1 MRRLPVFIALVAFA
15 LVAAAPASASG
26 YVRYGVQ
33 DDAWLMHGSGSGSL
47 EERLTI
53 LDRLG
58 VDLVRFTVRWDQ
70 VARKRPHNGRS
81 HLDPAYDWGQADAV
95 LRGLR
100 AHGIA
105 PLVTLLGTPR
115 WANGGRSSNWAPRS
129 GAHFAAFAY
138 AAQKRY
144 PFVRDW
150 LIWNEP
156 NQRRWLRPTTPGTY
170 VSKLL
175 NPAYAAI
182 KQARRS
188 ARVAG
193 GVTAPRGS
201 TGGVSPVRWIRGM
214 DAARARLDAYAHHP
228 YPLRPRTE
236 TPWSGGCAHC
246 ETITMA
252 TLERLISE
260 VRRAF
265 GAKRIWLTEYGYQTS
280 PQDRF
285 LGVSQAKQA
294 RYLGEAALRAYRAPY
309 VDMLVKY
316 MVRDDTSAG
325 GWQSGL
331 FLATGKSK
339 LAAKAFPMPLAQVS
353 RRGLRTV
360 VWGQLRP
367 GAGKQSYRL
376 RVRRG
381 GRWAWSGGTRRT
393 NARGFFSVAVSAGR
407 GAAVQVWCPRTKT
420 YGTALAIR

>member
-1 MRRLPVFIALVAFA
+1 MRRLLVLITVAAFA
-15 LVAAAPASASG
+15 LAAAAPASASRFI
-26 YVRYGVQ
+26 RYGVQ
-33 DDAWLMHGSGSGSL
+33 DDAWLMHGPGSL
-47 EERLTI
+47 EERVAT

-70 VARKRPHNGRS
+70 VARQKPRNGRA
-81 HLDPAYDWGQADAV
+81 HLDPAYDWSRSDAV
-95 LRGLR
+95 LRELR
-100 AHGIA
+100 AQGIA

-115 WANGGRSSNWAPRS
+115 WANGGRSSNWAPRV
-129 GAHFAAFAY
+129 GAHFGNFAY

-144 PFVRDW
+144 PWVRDW

-156 NQRRWLRPTTPGTY
+156 NQRRWLRPTTPSTY

-228 YPLRPRTE
+228 YPLKPRTE
-236 TPWSGGCAHC
+236 TPWSGGCRHC

-265 GAKRIWLTEYGYQTS
+265 GNKRIWLTEYAYQTR
-280 PQDRF
+280 PQERI
-285 LGVSQAKQA
+285 LGVTHAAQA
-294 RYLGEAALRAYRAPY
+294 RYLSDASLRAYRAPF

-316 MVRDDTSAG
+316 RVHDDTHAG

-331 FLATGKSK
+331 FLASGRPK

-353 RRGLRTV
+353 RSGSRTV
-360 VWGQLRP
+360 VWGQLRQGK
-367 GAGKQSYRL
+367 GAQTYRL
-376 RVRRG
+376 RVKRG
-381 GRWAWSGGTRRT
+381 GKGSWVGGSRRT
-393 NARGFFSVAVSAGR
+393 NARGFFSVALQASKGT
-407 GAAVQVWCPRTKT
+407 AVQAWCPRTKT
-420 YGTALAIR
+420 YGPVLIVR

>member
-1 MRRLPVFIALVAFA
+1 MRRLLLLAAAATCAFA
-15 LVAAAPASASG
+15 FAAPATASPG
-26 YVRYGVQ
+26 VRYGIQ
-33 DDAWLMHGSGSGSL
+33 DDAWLMHGPGTL
-47 EERLTI
+47 DERVAS

-70 VARKRPHNGRS
+70 VAKKRPSNGRS
-81 HLDPAYDWGQADAV
+81 HLDPAYNWAATDAV
-95 LRGLR
+95 LRELR
-100 AHGIA
+100 DQGIA

-115 WANGGRSSNWAPRS
+115 WANGGRSFNWAPTS
-129 GAHFAAFAY
+129 GAHFANFAY

-156 NQRRWLRPTTPGTY
+156 NQRRWLRPTSAAVY
-170 VSKLL
+170 VSRLL

-252 TLERLISE
+252 TIERLISE

-280 PQDRF
+280 PQDRL
-285 LGVSQAKQA
+285 LGVSHATQA
-294 RYLGEAALRAYRAPY
+294 RYVSEASLRAYRAPY
-309 VDMLVKY
+309 VDMLVSY
-316 MVRDDTSAG
+316 MVRDDTFAG

-331 FLATGKSK
+331 FLASGKAK
-339 LAAKAFPMPLAQVS
+339 LSAKSFAMPLAQVS
-353 RRGLRTV
+353 RRVSRTV
-360 VWGQLRP
+360 VWGQMRP
-367 GAGKQSYRL
+367 GKGAQSYRL
-376 RVRRG
+376 RVKRG
-381 GRWAWSGGTRRT
+381 GSWTWAGGTRRT
-393 NARGFFSVAVSAGR
+393 TSRGFFSVALSASR
-407 GAAVQVWCPRTKT
+407 GTAVQAWYPRTQS
-420 YGTALAIR
+420 YGPALIVR

>member
-1 MRRLPVFIALVAFA
+1 MRLITLIAVAAIALA
-15 LVAAAPASASG
+15 AAAPASASRLI
-26 YVRYGVQ
+26 RYGVQ
-33 DDAWLMHGSGSGSL
+33 DDAWLMHGPGSL
-47 EERLTI
+47 EERIDT

-70 VARKRPHNGRS
+70 VARKRPANGRS
-81 HLDPAYDWGQADAV
+81 HLDPAYDWRSADAV

-100 AHGIA
+100 AEGIA
-105 PLVTLLGTPR
+105 ALVTLLGTPR
-115 WANGGRSSNWAPRS
+115 WANGGRSYSWAPRS

-138 AAQKRY
+138 AAQRRY
-144 PFVRDW
+144 PWVRDW

-156 NQRRWLRPTTPGTY
+156 NQRRWLRPTTPSTY

-228 YPLRPRTE
+228 YPLRPRVE

-252 TLERLISE
+252 TLERLIAE

-265 GAKRIWLTEYGYQTS
+265 GNKRIWLTEYGYQTR
-280 PQDRF
+280 PQDRM
-285 LGVSQAKQA
+285 LGVTQAEQA
-294 RYLGEAALRAYRAPY
+294 RYHAEASLRAYRAPY

-316 MVRDDTSAG
+316 MVRDDTFPG

-331 FLATGKSK
+331 FLASGKAK
-339 LAAKAFPMPLAQVS
+339 LAATAFPRPLAQVS
-353 RRGLRTV
+353 RRGSRTV

-367 GAGKQSYRL
+367 GKGAQTYRL
-376 RVRRG
+376 QLRRG
-381 GRWAWSGGTRRT
+381 GRWAWVGGNRRT
-393 NARGFFSVAVSAGR
+393 NARGFFTVAVRAGR
-407 GAAVQVWCPRTKT
+407 GTSIRAWQAADKT
-420 YGTALAIR
+420 YGHVLVVR

>member
-1 MRRLPVFIALVAFA
+1 MRRLLLLVLATAFA
-15 LVAAAPASASG
+15 LGLAAPASASPG
-26 YVRYGVQ
+26 VRYGVQ
-33 DDAWLMHGSGSGSL
+33 DDAWLLHGPGSL
-47 EERLTI
+47 DERIET
-53 LDRLG
+53 LDGLG

-70 VARKRPHNGRS
+70 VARQRPRNGRS
-81 HLDPAYDWGQADAV
+81 HLDPAYDWARTDAV

-115 WANGGRSSNWAPRS
+115 WANGGRAFHWAPRS

-156 NQRRWLRPTTPGTY
+156 NQRRWLRPTSPATY

-236 TPWSGGCAHC
+236 TPWSGGCSHC

-280 PQDRF
+280 PQDRL
-285 LGVSQAKQA
+285 LGVSHARQA
-294 RYLGEAALRAYRAPY
+294 RYLSDASLRVYRAPY

-316 MVRDDTSAG
+316 MVRDDTFAG

-331 FLATGKSK
+331 FLASGKAK
-339 LAAKAFPMPLAQVS
+339 LAAAAFRMPLAQVS
-353 RRGLRTV
+353 RRGSRTV

-367 GAGKQSYRL
+367 GKGAQTYRL
-376 RVRRG
+376 RVKRS
-381 GRWAWSGGTRRT
+381 GRWTWAGGMRRT
-393 NARGFFSVAVSAGR
+393 SSRGFLSVALTAPR
-407 GAAVQVWCPRTKT
+407 GAAVQIWCPRTQS
-420 YGTALAIR
+420 YGAALIVR